1 MIVNENMFM
10 FVILILSSIYITSSE
25 YAPSCRNFDCEY
37 KLLSKLIQ
45 LEEKTAQQD
54 SKISLLTAKLEDAEK
69 TIANLN
75 DTIVTNQKSADG
87 TTYIRWGRTTCPG
100 KAVLVYDGYV
110 AGSDH
115 LHSGTAANPLCL
127 PKDPDYDKYLDGFQ
141 ESGRICG
148 AEYQTNS
155 YPKWKYLH
163 DHEIPCAVCQI
174 PRNNVLM
181 VPGKD
186 RCHDNYMLEYK
197 GYLMSEHFK
206 HASSSEFVCVDG
218 NPETIKGTHQNLNG
232 KLFHFVEGTCGS
244 LPCNPYKN
252 GWELTCAV
260 CSYSYNAKSTSIQP
274 YT

>member
-1 MIVNENMFM
+1 MPL
-10 FVILILSSIYITSSE
+10 FVILVLCSIYIASSE
-25 YAPSCRNFDCEY
+25 YAPSGRNVDCEY
-37 KLLSKLIQ
+37 KLLSKLIH
-45 LEEKTAQQD
+45 LEERTAQQD
-54 SKISLLTAKLEDAEK
+54 NKISLLTAKLEDAEK